1 MQLERFL
8 MLVRLLTAATVKSH
22 YEVRGMGT
30 LVSRMPPR
38 LELFLGAGQSAVRRT
53 VDPRTLDA
61 DAITAV
67 GELIE
72 GVAVVR
78 EGMVL
83 TSFDV
88 ALRKFNGSHYT
99 SDLFGQLVDLAT
111 ALEATLA
118 SAERDSAGLTLRLR
132 SRASAL
138 LATTNDPAPTI
149 FKDVGLLYDL
159 RSKLVHGGEVREK
172 DLKKTINAISSVPP
186 PSAISGLR
194 TMLGHAVDRMRDL
207 VRRAI
212 LARLCL
218 AAEPDPVWPFDEQ
231 AMPSVDGLLAD
242 DATRELWRSG
252 WQDRIAT
259 IGAPAAVSPPRA
271 AVDFLSQEDR

>member
-1 MQLERFL
+1 M
-8 MLVRLLTAATVKSH
+8 VIRLLTAATVKSH

-30 LVSRMPPR
+30 LVSRMSPS
-38 LELFLGAGQSAVRRT
+38 LEMFLGAGQSAVRRT
-53 VDPRTLDA
+53 VDPSELDGSV
-61 DAITAV
+61 IKTV
-67 GELIE
+67 GEMIE
-72 GVAVVR
+72 AVEVVR

-99 SDLFGQLVDLAT
+99 NDLFGQLVDLAT
-111 ALEATLA
+111 ALEATLT

-132 SRASAL
+132 SRAAAL
-138 LATTNDPAPTI
+138 LATANDPAPVI

-159 RSKLVHGGEVREK
+159 RSKLVHGGEIREK
-172 DLKKTINAISSVPP
+172 DLNKTISTISSVPAP
-186 PSAISGLR
+186 GPISGLR

-218 AAEPDPVWPFDEQ
+218 AAEPDPFWPFDEQ
-231 AMPSVDGLLAD
+231 EMPSVDGLLAD
-242 DATRELWRSG
+242 DATRERWRSA
-252 WQDRIAT
+252 WQGRLAAL
-259 IGAPAAVSPPRA
+259 GAPAAADPPRG
-271 AVDFLSQEDR
+271 AVDFLSQADR